1 MRTYGNG
8 MKASDITRKQI
19 GVIYGKAKNGEL
31 TVEKWIMS
39 DFYNMADYYNY
50 DSNGSAEDCE
60 DRIKRILEEV
70 FAGNIEDAQKMIDSY
85 TEFTFDHLGRK
96 SREKINRTLFV

>member
-1 MRTYGNG
+1 MRTYANG
-8 MKASDITRKQI
+8 MKSTEITRKQI

-39 DFYNMADYYNY
+39 DFYNMADYYGY
-50 DSNGSAEDCE
+50 DDNRGVEE
-60 DRIKRILEEV
+60 NEFKIKMILEDV
-70 FAGNIEDAQKMIDSY
+70 FAGDIEEAQKKVDDY

-96 SREKINRTLFV
+96 SREKIDRTLFV